1 MNYFFAPVYK
11 ATLLFPSH
19 PLCLYILAFFH
30 IPHLFSS
37 LYSVFLM
44 TGNWGIDS
52 SAVPLHSISKATSG
66 ATRHIERSSS
76 EIDGATANQGDDEG
90 GGPAPLPSMKYANKV
105 TMLAK
110 SKTDLR
116 FAHPSSPKHTCT
128 PMMINEQ
135 ANQSGVTGGGKSVT
149 VTAKHCRKFS
159 RVACTHLRRILWG
172 ALCLSS
178 LYSKLCR
185 VCKRKEPRGEYRR
198 RVKSPGE
205 SKSLPPDITIQ
216 SAGRI
221 A

>member
-1 MNYFFAPVYK
+1 MPPFTKPPYS
-11 ATLLFPSH
+11 FPLTPSVS
-19 PLCLYILAFFH
+19 ILAFFH

-37 LYSVFLM
+37 LYFVFLM

-52 SAVPLHSISKATSG
+52 SSVPPHSIPKATSG

-76 EIDGATANQGDDEG
+76 GIVGATANRSDDEG

-128 PMMINEQ
+128 PINEQ
-135 ANQSGVTGGGKSVT
+135 ASQSGVTGGGKSVT
-149 VTAKHCRKFS
+149 VTATHCRKFS
-159 RVACTHLRRILWG
+159 RVACTHLRRILRG
-172 ALCLSS
+172 ALCVSY

-185 VCKRKEPRGEYRR
+185 VDRVSAREEPIG
-198 RVKSPGE
+198 G
-205 SKSLPPDITIQ
+205 
-216 SAGRI
+216 
-221 A
+221 